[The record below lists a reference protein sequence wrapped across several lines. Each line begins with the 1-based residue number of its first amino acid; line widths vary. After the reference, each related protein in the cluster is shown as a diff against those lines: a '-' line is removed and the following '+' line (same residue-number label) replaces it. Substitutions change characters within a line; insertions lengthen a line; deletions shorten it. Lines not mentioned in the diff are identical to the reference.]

1 MSTAIVTGASRGLG
15 LALVTE
21 LAAADWNLVIDA
33 RNGAELAEAAS
44 LLETIGAG
52 HVRPIAGDV
61 TDPGHARELVREAA
75 GIGDFSVLVN
85 NASTLGPSPLPSL
98 ADYPLT
104 ALEEVLRVNVVAPL
118 RLIQIALPELRS
130 TGGKVLNI
138 TSDAGIEGYD
148 GWGGYGASKAALEQ
162 LSNVISVEE
171 PEVSVYWVDPGDMQT
186 RMHQDAFPGEDIS
199 DRALPETRA
208 PALIRLIESDYPS
221 GRYRAGD
228 LLAPVTQ

>member
-162 LSNVISVEE
+162 LSNVLSVEE

-208 PALIRLIESDYPS
+208 PALIRLIEGDYPS